1 MTLVRKTVE
10 IEVIDHE
17 ETGAAVRAAR
27 KQAGLNLDDVAGR
40 AGFSRSYI
48 SNLEAGH
55 RAWTQF
61 LYGTIMTAIKELK
74 R

>member
-27 KQAGLNLDDVAGR
+27 KKARLSMGAVAKR
-40 AGFSRSYI
+40 AGFSTSYI
-48 SNLEAGH
+48 SNLESGN
-55 RAWTQF
+55 RPWTQY
-61 LYGTIMTAIKELK
+61 LYDTIMTSIEELK
-74 R
+74 